1 MNTLVKVIGYEI
13 YLQDLSNMY
22 ISLTLLGKVNTHSE
36 AINCCKLFRE
46 ALDRNKLDPLYSN
59 CTVIFR
65 PIVEDYNE

>member
-1 MNTLVKVIGYEI
+1 
-13 YLQDLSNMY
+13 MY

-36 AINCCKLFRE
+36 TINCCKLFRE
-46 ALDRNKLDPLYSN
+46 ALDRNKTNPSYAN